1 MQIRNGRRI
10 IRRKKTTKVK
20 TRVVIKDA
28 VVVDAA
34 SKEEEVVVV
43 VVKVVAE
50 DKVVATTKDA
60 GNTMENIFGNFAQPI
75 STVQLEKLQEL
86 EEAEVDAMVVEA
98 EVMDVEDMNLIM
110 RTVIQLVTIT
120 YLHLRITVVHHT
132 YRLQYLMC
140 Q

>member
-1 MQIRNGRRI
+1 MQTRNGRRI

-60 GNTMENIFGNFAQPI
+60 GNTMVNIFGNFAQPI
-75 STVQLEKLQEL
+75 STVQLEKLQEP
-86 EEAEVDAMVVEA
+86 EEAEVDAMVEEA
-98 EVMDVEDMNLIM
+98 EVMDVEDMNLTTQ
-110 RTVIQLVTIT
+110 TVMQLVTVT
-120 YLHLRITVVHHT
+120 YLHLRITVVHKAH
-132 YRLQYLMC
+132 RHQYLMC